1 MKFWKVGAF
10 VAAELLFVAWLSA
23 LGATLAL
30 LTEKNPEFPVFAVAS
45 TVVLVCSAALI
56 PVVCGGMLLGWLRE
70 KVTRDFFPKLS
81 LAVGFFVALVSLFIA
96 TYFAFA
102 SLGSAPNAF
111 TVVFSLALFAFGL
124 VGWGLFSRTIL

>member
-1 MKFWKVGAF
+1 MKFWKIGAF

-30 LTEKNPEFPVFAVAS
+30 LTERQPEMPVFAVLS
-45 TVVLVCSAALI
+45 TVVLVCSAAFLPI
-56 PVVCGGMLLGWLRE
+56 TCGGFILAWLRE
-70 KVTRDFFPKLS
+70 RVSARLFPKAS
-81 LAVGFFVALVSLFIA
+81 LAVGFLVALASLFLA
-96 TYFAFA
+96 TYFAYH
-102 SLGSAPNAF
+102 SLGGAPNPF